1 MTFRYLL
8 WLSAIVFLVSA
19 CAPPSVARR
28 AWDTNDGIASLWP
41 LLERE
46 WAVLENLTAEA
57 SVEFEKNG
65 MRERATAL
73 IQVRGDD
80 LFRMDVRGPFYSH
93 VFTAVQ
99 RRDSLTVWGPAIG
112 GAWKG
117 MARGALLRQLTGV
130 DFGQY
135 PLARALLGWVKP
147 LSTDHTLQ
155 VDYKRADRAVGTV
168 IEGPVRRRLWLD
180 LYRGLFLRE
189 EIHYA
194 VDRPPVTRVMSNYA
208 PVGPIFF
215 PRRVEI
221 VQGDVRIML
230 TYQSY
235 DLKRVLNLVQFKSG
249 IPEDQL
255 LRVDY

>member
-8 WLSAIVFLVSA
+8 WLSALVLLVSA
-19 CAPPSVARR
+19 CASPPSVRR
-28 AWDTNDGIASLWP
+28 VWDTNDGIAYLLP

-46 WAVLENLTAEA
+46 WAALENLTAEA
-57 SVEFEKNG
+57 SVEFEQNG

-73 IQVRGDD
+73 IQMRGDD

-99 RRDSLTVWGPAIG
+99 RGDSLTVWGPAIG

-117 MARGALLRQLTGV
+117 AASGALLRQLTGV

-147 LSTDHTLQ
+147 VSTDHTLQ
-155 VDYKRADRAVGTV
+155 VDYERADRTVGTV

-180 LYRGLFLRE
+180 LYRGLFVRE
-189 EIHYA
+189 EIRYA
-194 VDRPPVTRVMSNYA
+194 ADRQPVTRAMSNYA
-208 PVGPIFF
+208 RVGPLFF
-215 PRRVEI
+215 PKRVEI
-221 VQGDVRIML
+221 AQGDVRIKL

-235 DLKRVLNLVQFKSG
+235 DLKRVLNLAQFESG

>member
-1 MTFRYLL
+1 MTFRYLI
-8 WLSAIVFLVSA
+8 WLSAIALLVSA
-19 CAPPSVARR
+19 CAPPLAARR

-46 WAVLENLTAEA
+46 WAALDNLTAEA
-57 SVEFEKNG
+57 SVEFEQNG

-80 LFRMDVRGPFYSH
+80 LFRIDVRGPFYSH

-99 RRDSLTVWGPAIG
+99 RGDSLTVWGPAIG

-117 MARGALLRQLTGV
+117 AARGALLRQLTGV

-147 LSTDHTLQ
+147 VSTDHALQ
-155 VDYKRADRAVGTV
+155 VYYERADRAVGTV
-168 IEGPVRRRLWLD
+168 IEGPARRRLWLD

-194 VDRPPVTRVMSNYA
+194 ADRPPVTRTMSKYA
-208 PVGPIFF
+208 LVGPLFF
-215 PRRVEI
+215 PQRVEI
-221 VQGDVRIML
+221 AQGDVRIML
-230 TYQSY
+230 SYLSY

>member
-8 WLSAIVFLVSA
+8 WLSATVLMVLA
-19 CAPPSVARR
+19 CAPPPAARR

-46 WAVLENLTAEA
+46 WAALENLTAEA
-57 SVEFEKNG
+57 SVEFEQNG

-93 VFTAVQ
+93 IFTAVQ
-99 RRDSLTVWGPAIG
+99 LGDSLTVWGPAIG

-117 MARGALLRQLTGV
+117 AARGALFRQLTGV

-147 LSTDHTLQ
+147 VSIDHALQ
-155 VDYKRADRAVGTV
+155 VEYERADRAVSTV
-168 IEGPVRRRLWLD
+168 IEGPMRRRLWLD
-180 LYRGLFLRE
+180 LYRGLFLCE

-194 VDRPPVTRVMSNYA
+194 ADKPPVTRAMSDYA
-208 PVGPIFF
+208 PVGSLFL

-221 VQGDVRIML
+221 AQGDVRIVLM
-230 TYQSY
+230 YQSF
-235 DLKRVLNLVQFKSG
+235 DLKRVLNLVQFESG

-255 LRVDY
+255 IRVDY